1 MSQDLY
7 HRAILEAAAAA
18 VGAGELSRPHGHAR
32 VDNPLCGDRVDFD
45 VSLTGAKVSALAH
58 RVRGCVLC
66 EAAASVIGS
75 SAAGVTAPSVAGAR
89 AEVAAMLRGNPPV
102 SSPRGKPSRCS
113 RPPGIFPAGTS
124 ASRSLSM
131 PWWPRCPMP
140 NRAGE
145 GRTGGPTS
153 RLRRDLRIRMRRE
166 FVPRLNRR
174 PPGALSAPADSR
186 KRAQTRR
193 WFAE

>member
-18 VGAGELSRPHGHAR
+18 VGAGELPRPHGHAR

-89 AEVAAMLRGNPPV
+89 AEVAAMLRGNRPCFEPPWEALEMFA
-102 SSPRGKPSRCS
+102 PARYFPSRHECVTLAFDALVAALSDAES
-113 RPPGIFPAGTS
+113 R
-124 ASRSLSM
+124 R
-131 PWWPRCPMP
+131 
-140 NRAGE
+140 
-145 GRTGGPTS
+145 GRTY
-153 RLRRDLRIRMRRE
+153 
-166 FVPRLNRR
+166 RR
-174 PPGALSAPADSR
+174 PD
-186 KRAQTRR
+186 
-193 WFAE
+193 